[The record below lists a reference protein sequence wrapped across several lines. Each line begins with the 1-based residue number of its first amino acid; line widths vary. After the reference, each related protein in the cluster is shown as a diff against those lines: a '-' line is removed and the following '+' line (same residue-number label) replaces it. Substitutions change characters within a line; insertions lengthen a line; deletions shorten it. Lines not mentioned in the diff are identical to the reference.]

1 MNNRPDL
8 IADILL
14 QLAAYQIRVITD
26 CQQIQK
32 LSLDYYHFSPVLTR
46 QLAHKRGDLVV
57 FPKTEQEILLVA
69 QLCVQNHIP
78 LTVRG
83 AGTGNYGQCIPLLG
97 GIILDLTDMNRI
109 LAVEPGRARVEPG
122 VKMAAID
129 KVTREIGWELRI
141 APSTYQTATLGGFI
155 GGGSAGMGSINY
167 GMISDRGNVQAL
179 RIVTLENTPQVLELK
194 GDETQP
200 ILHAYGTNGII
211 TQIEIALAP
220 TYPWAEVII
229 CFQDFLRAIAF
240 AQDLGDS
247 SGIIKK
253 QIAVHA
259 SPIPQYFTALRRYL
273 PQDQSCVLA
282 IVSEYDLLALSN
294 LVCHYQG
301 SITYQKMSGETS
313 KHLNLLEFNWNHTT
327 LLARSHDPSLTYLQV
342 AYGNL
347 ARVEQLYRYF
357 GDEVM
362 IHLEFLRANGNVIP
376 AGLPLVKF
384 TNEDR
389 LQEIINE
396 HRSLGAS
403 IANPHVYT
411 IEEGGSGEINPDQ
424 LAFKKRVDP
433 HGLMNPGK
441 MKTWQN
447 SSTLSLD
454 QKY

>member
-1 MNNRPDL
+1 MTSQPDP

-14 QLAAYQIRVITD
+14 ELEHHQIRAITD
-26 CQQIQK
+26 KQQIQK

-57 FPKTEQEILLVA
+57 CPKTEEEILVVA
-69 QLCVQNHIP
+69 QLCVQYHIP

-83 AGTGNYGQCIPLLG
+83 AGTGNYGQSIPLLG

-109 LAVEPGRARVEPG
+109 VAVEPGRARVEPG
-122 VKMAAID
+122 IRMAAID
-129 KVTREIGWELRI
+129 KVAREIGWELRM

-155 GGGSAGMGSINY
+155 GGGSGGMGSINY
-167 GMISDRGNVQAL
+167 GMIGDRGNVQSL

-200 ILHAYGTNGII
+200 LLHAYGTNGII
-211 TQIEIALAP
+211 TQLEIALAP
-220 TYPWAEVII
+220 AYPWAEVII

-247 SGIIKK
+247 SGIVKK
-253 QIAVHA
+253 EIAVHA

-273 PQDQSCVLA
+273 PQDQSCVMV
-282 IVSEYDLLALSN
+282 IVSEYDLSALN
-294 LVCHYQG
+294 DLVFHYQG
-301 SITYQKMSGETS
+301 SITYQKKSGETGKYPS
-313 KHLNLLEFNWNHTT
+313 LLEFNWNHTT

-342 AYGNL
+342 SYGDL

-362 IHLEFLRANGNVIP
+362 IHLELLRANGKVIP

-389 LQEIINE
+389 LQEIINK
-396 HRSLGAS
+396 HQSLGAS

-411 IEEGGSGEINPDQ
+411 IEEGGSGEINPAQ
-424 LAFKKRVDP
+424 LAFKKKVDP
-433 HGLMNPGK
+433 YGLMNPGK

-447 SSTLSLD
+447 SSPFFI
-454 QKY
+454 